1 MDKKTLKTYLLLIS
15 FTIGL
20 VLVVVHFETILGG
33 IGVFLRLLT
42 PLFIGVVIAFVLNR
56 PYEWLNRLY
65 REKCRLKPRAAQILA
80 VVTVYL
86 LAFGILTL
94 LVCMVVPELIRNL
107 QLFAASVNQYLLE
120 AQAML
125 NGFTETF
132 GLPPVDLSD
141 FINTVSQYLG
151 TLSSFINEMI
161 PQIVEVTGGFISGVV
176 TAFISI
182 ILSVYL
188 LSGKDRLLMQ
198 LRRTFKV
205 YLPNRA
211 HAFFGR
217 LYRIVAQV
225 FGDYVA
231 GQCKEAVILGVL
243 CFIGMSLLR
252 LDYAALISTV
262 IAVTALIPMLGA
274 YIGGAVGVVLLL
286 FISPVKALI
295 FLVFL
300 IVLQQVEG
308 NVIYPKV
315 VGRKIGL
322 PGLWVLLGI
331 TVGGGLFGIWGM
343 LLAVPIASVVYQLK
357 KKEKKKGEEESP
369 PKDIEKKKK
378 EQKEERGL
386 RDVRQPLLNE
396 NKAVLKGKQ
405 QAISPRF

>member
-198 LRRTFKV
+198 LRRTLKV

-343 LLAVPIASVVYQLK
+343 LLAVPIASVVYQVIK
-357 KKEKKKGEEESP
+357 KDVKKREEESAP
-369 PKDIEKKKK
+369 QDIEAK
-378 EQKEERGL
+378 
-386 RDVRQPLLNE
+386 
-396 NKAVLKGKQ
+396 
-405 QAISPRF
+405 